1 MCIRDSGYAEEGTM
15 EFQTN
20 VDKYMQEGLSKEEA
34 EKRVRT
40 DNDRLDNKVAGY
52 YRTLTEFAFLAL
64 TYMTLSLMAGLFED
78 EDDDDDLFTKK
89 VKNYMLFQTNRVKF
103 EQLIFVPV
111 LGLGEQRGMIKS
123 LIAAERYVV
132 ELYEALAS
140 SMDYGFSLAP
150 WVDDEERLLDKDIYY
165 QRGIR
170 AGELKVVK
178 EWQDVL
184 PLLGNIKKW
193 KNLQQQKDFYID

>member
-1 MCIRDSGYAEEGTM
+1 NYVRKNISKNGFSYSKNITNFKIDSALYDKERNLIKPGYAEEGTM

-64 TYMTLSLMAGLFED
+64 TYMTLNLMAGLFED
-78 EDDDDDLFTKK
+78 EDEDDDLFTKK
-89 VKNYMLFQTNRVKF
+89 FKNYLMFQTNRIKF
-103 EQLIFVPV
+103 EQLIFVPI
-111 LGLGEQRGMIKS
+111 LGAGEQRGMVKS
-123 LIAAERYVV
+123 LIATERYVV
-132 ELYEALAS
+132 ELYEALEA
-140 SMDYGFSLAP
+140 SMDYGFSAFMSE
-150 WVDDEERLLDKDIYY
+150 EERRADKDIYY

-170 AGELKVVK
+170 
-178 EWQDVL
+178 
-184 PLLGNIKKW
+184 
-193 KNLQQQKDFYID
+193 